1 MILKNAKR
9 HGLAGSATTKSTTT
23 TTCTSSSGRSRSG
36 GGGSSNEVSNHYHGS
51 KRGILQ
57 SAVELTRRSKRASGR
72 SRGKRNTFV
81 KGQKA
86 FYRSA
91 KGKAKVTV
99 CGIHH
104 NSKLE
109 PYYTIQLQDGKEKK
123 TDGKHLT
130 PIQEDVKGSSSKRNK
145 SKSSKSDEVKSK
157 GSKGS
162 GKDRKRS
169 SSLAR
174 KHQPVQSINSTDYL
188 LSESEVESED
198 DVIDFS
204 DECKVEDEVAAQ
216 ERGETAGAAAVIARG
231 SNVNKAAGSGSF
243 FLQ

>member
-130 PIQEDVKGSSSKRNK
+130 PIQEDVSSSKDKKSDKKKDSK
-145 SKSSKSDEVKSK
+145 SKSSKSDEAKSK

-162 GKDRKRS
+162 ERDRKRS

-174 KHQPVQSINSTDYL
+174 KHQPFQSISVRT
-188 LSESEVESED
+188 
-198 DVIDFS
+198 I
-204 DECKVEDEVAAQ
+204 
-216 ERGETAGAAAVIARG
+216 
-231 SNVNKAAGSGSF
+231 
-243 FLQ
+243 